1 MLDAACGDTHRGGRP
16 SIPPSATDPAAVTV
30 AAASSETTT
39 RPPSSVAVDVT
50 ATAVTTASDIADDA
64 RYDPAVNVN
73 GGSSPA
79 SLVDDAYD
87 GGAGNT
93 LVQSAVV
100 SVILIAAKSY
110 GRMEDRRTKE
120 EEEEGQTAQNST
132 TM

>member
-16 SIPPSATDPAAVTV
+16 SFPPSATDPAAVTV
-30 AAASSETTT
+30 AEETTT
-39 RPPSSVAVDVT
+39 RPPSSVGVDVT